1 MKIAKLLAR
10 SAVLWA
16 LSWTVSSATEM
27 SDLTFYTEEYPPYNF
42 ENNGQ
47 ITGIAVDLL
56 LQASEQ
62 VGGQIANSQII
73 MQPWPRAYRSALL
86 KPDSVLFSATRTQ
99 HREALFNWVGPIG
112 DIRVSVLARSDTQI
126 KIDQPIDLAKY
137 RIGVIR
143 DDVGE
148 QLLLQLGIPR
158 ELMQEAANVGVLT
171 ELLLKNRIDL
181 IAYNEQ
187 ATHWWAIRAGYQA
200 EDFATIYVL
209 QQGLLYFAF
218 NKGVDQQLLN
228 DLQKG
233 IDIIRDTSGKDGV
246 NLYQAIL
253 NKYR

>member
-1 MKIAKLLAR
+1 MRITKRLAK
-10 SAVLWA
+10 SAVVSVLVW
-16 LSWTVSSATEM
+16 SVSSAADM
-27 SDLTFYTEEYPPYNF
+27 SELTFYTEEYPPYNF
-42 ENNGQ
+42 SNNGQ

-56 LQASEQ
+56 QQASQQ
-62 VGGQIANSQII
+62 VGREVSSEQIV
-73 MQPWPRAYRSALL
+73 MQPWPRAYRSVLL
-86 KPDSVLFSATRTQ
+86 KPGSVLFSTTRTQ
-99 HREALFNWVGPIG
+99 HRESLFNWVGPIG
-112 DIRVSVLARSDTQI
+112 EIRVSVLARSDTKI

-187 ATHWWAIRAGYQA
+187 ATHWWAIRSGYQA
-200 EDFATIYVL
+200 EDLATIFVL

-218 NKGVDQQLLN
+218 NKEIDQQLVN

-233 IDIIRDTSGKDGV
+233 IDIIRDTSGTDGV

-253 NKYR
+253 DKYR